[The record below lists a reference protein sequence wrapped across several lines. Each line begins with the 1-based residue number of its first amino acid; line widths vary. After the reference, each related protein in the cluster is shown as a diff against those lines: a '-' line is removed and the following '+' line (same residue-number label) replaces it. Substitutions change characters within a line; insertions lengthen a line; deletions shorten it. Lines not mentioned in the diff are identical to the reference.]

1 MSTASTA
8 LDPDLVTPTVAHE
21 ITPIVI
27 DMGKQ
32 RRKRIKA
39 LKRGRGKLMDEV
51 CRVISETQMTLGT
64 EANGKELLPVVVI
77 YRQKRKRR
85 RGGLALP
92 LPLPF
97 LGG

>member
-1 MSTASTA
+1 MSTASTVI
-8 LDPDLVTPTVAHE
+8 DPGVVVPSAAYEV
-21 ITPIVI
+21 TPIVI

-51 CRVISETQMTLGT
+51 CRVISETQMSLGN

-77 YRQKRKRR
+77 YRQKRRR
-85 RGGLALP
+85 KRGGLALP
-92 LPLPF
+92 LPFPF

>member
-1 MSTASTA
+1 MSTASTVI
-8 LDPDLVTPTVAHE
+8 DPGVAPSVAYE
-21 ITPIVI
+21 VTPIVI

-51 CRVISETQMTLGT
+51 CRVISETQMSLGN

-77 YRQKRKRR
+77 YRQKRRR
-85 RGGLALP
+85 KKGGLALP